1 MMSFGTPGYTAD
13 YAYWKEKGW
22 FSPEAKYYVD
32 MPVNPVY
39 NAVGWI
45 AEHMP
50 KKCEKKWLKSE
61 NKSFLKSVVNFH

>member
-22 FSPEAKYYVD
+22 LSPEAKYYVD
-32 MPVNPVY
+32 MPGNPVY

-45 AEHMP
+45 AGQISKGKMRKELAEIR
-50 KKCEKKWLKSE
+50 K
-61 NKSFLKSVVNFH
+61 